1 MVSMIPEQEIFLDT
15 FASIAAASGGNRTI
29 TLNSTFTGNFSLVA
43 NLYVGCVLEIYLDSD
58 DSFIDKTVVVSNAAN
73 TITVS
78 DTLATAITSTPTNYY
93 GILRQFGSPV
103 PAPKGAATG
112 ELGTATISNA
122 GTQVTANLAILDN
135 TEINAVSGISGGS
148 NGEIELTLSAH
159 ATQLTFATVAA
170 DNYENGAGSAD
181 GFITLYI
188 AGTDSTERVAVV
200 FNDDSH
206 SAPSTSA
213 DRDITVVVTTGD
225 DGNTVA
231 EAVRLAL
238 ASEDLTITRAANVLT
253 ITNSIGG
260 YVTNSAEDTNGG
272 VTLDSNT
279 SGGVV
284 TAVTINNAGSGF
296 SGSGTATI
304 TTGGTNAEIA
314 IATTTAGNPRLLSDT
329 WIGLADSIT
338 VPTTSVEMK
347 QLNLASAGTRNFIYQ
362 FKGAEST
369 DGGSINLFANNFS
382 FLYYALGKKTIGAV
396 GNEASVTLSSEH
408 VTTGLTGTNFIF
420 DDTSSDTTDRFYRVE
435 GNTVCPP
442 IRKGIDDTTGGKK
455 AGTAATDLITYTY
468 SEENGEELPSFALEY
483 TLKKGSQLSTVAT
496 DSPKEAVYS
505 KIYPGCQV
513 NTLTITADEGQ
524 EIKMDV
530 SLMTKTT
537 VVAPSSYDTFN
548 GQTDVQDFVNY
559 GSRYGGVA
567 GQDDGLM
574 TPYFFSDG
582 TIEMFGNE
590 YIRIQNCTL
599 TINNGLQ
606 DKRYIGRTNKTIKT
620 MLTGQRTYEL
630 SFTGYVTD
638 DAIFEALRNDTVYG
652 LQSSDNQDIKLNFY
666 KANGEQVQL
675 HFRNYVVKT
684 ADFPLTND
692 NSPISVSWT
701 IEPLTLAKAEETTYW
716 VIQG

>member
-15 FASIAAASGGNRTI
+15 FASIAGASGGNRTI
-29 TLNSTFTGNFSLVA
+29 TLNATFVGNFSLVT
-43 NLYVGCVLEIYLDSD
+43 NLYVGCVLEIYADSGD
-58 DSFIDKTVVVSNAAN
+58 VFTDKTVVVSNTAN

-78 DTLATAITSTPTNYY
+78 DTLDTNITSSASSYY
-93 GILRQFGSPV
+93 GVLRQFGSPV
-103 PAPKGAATG
+103 PAPKGGSATTHTAQVLTVEFKSDTASDYNDVGIIFGVLDGAGGTNRDAGIFFTSDGSFANAAGLLTETEYDITVDISG
-112 ELGTATISNA
+112 SELTTAEEYIDAAIAAINLVDVDEGDA
-122 GTQVTANLAILDN
+122 GTDPDFTAVRDGNKLILTN
-135 TEINAVSGISGGS
+135 IYGGS
-148 NGEIELTLSAH
+148 VFRTPGTDDGGSDSTIGSLDIASTSVIELT
-159 ATQLTFATVAA
+159 V
-170 DNYENGAGSAD
+170 
-181 GFITLYI
+181 
-188 AGTDSTERVAVV
+188 
-200 FNDDSH
+200 
-206 SAPSTSA
+206 
-213 DRDITVVVTTGD
+213 
-225 DGNTVA
+225 
-231 EAVRLAL
+231 
-238 ASEDLTITRAANVLT
+238 
-253 ITNSIGG
+253 
-260 YVTNSAEDTNGG
+260 
-272 VTLDSNT
+272 
-279 SGGVV
+279 
-284 TAVTINNAGSGF
+284 
-296 SGSGTATI
+296 
-304 TTGGTNAEIA
+304 
-314 IATTTAGNPRLLSDT
+314 TTAGATESSSNPRLLSDT

-347 QLNLASAGTRNFIYQ
+347 QLNLASAGTRNYIYQ

-382 FLYYALGKKTIGAV
+382 FLYYALGKKAIGAV
-396 GNEASVTLSSEH
+396 GGEASTVLTNEHLVSSSDNDLS
-408 VTTGLTGTNFIF
+408 GTNFIF
-420 DDTSSDTTDRFYRVE
+420 DDTSSDTTDRFYRCE
-435 GNTVCPP
+435 DNTICPP
-442 IRKGIDDTTGGKK
+442 IRKGIDDTTGIKRV
-455 AGTAATDLITYTY
+455 GTAATNFITYTY

-483 TLKKGSQLSTVAT
+483 TLKKGSQLSTVAVDT
-496 DSPKEAVYS
+496 PKEAVYS

-513 NTLTITADEGQ
+513 NTLSITADEGQ

-537 VVAPSSYDTFN
+537 VVADTNYDTFN
-548 GQTDVQDFVNY
+548 GETDVQNFVNY
-559 GSRYGGVA
+559 GSRAGGAA

-620 MLTGQRTYEL
+620 MVTGQRTYEL

-652 LQSSDNQDIKLNFY
+652 LQESDNQDIKLNFY

-701 IEPLTLAKAEETTYW
+701 IEPLTLAKAEEKTYW